1 MYFIEFHG
9 CIHIH
14 IHIHACIHTYI
25 LLFIYVHT
33 SIQLFIHKYYSF
45 THCKDTDKHSYI
57 HTHINLFIHTYLFT
71 YIHTYRNNVR
81 FVELIAAL
89 KILDAPEQSVY
100 DKLKMVCT
108 LNTCIYIHSYL
119 LYTCSCLIRIS
130 SVVKFYMYCMYVRVQ

>member
-1 MYFIEFHG
+1 MDAYIY
-9 CIHIH
+9 IHIH
-14 IHIHACIHTYI
+14 TCIHTYI

-33 SIQLFIHKYYSF
+33 SIQLFIYTYYSF
-45 THCKDTDKHSYI
+45 TYCKDIDKHSYI
-57 HTHINLFIHTYLFT
+57 HTHINLF
-71 YIHTYRNNVR
+71 IHTYRNNVR

-108 LNTCIYIHSYL
+108 LNTYIYIHSYL

-130 SVVKFYMYCMYVRVQ
+130 SVVKFYMYVCTSTIVLNLRV